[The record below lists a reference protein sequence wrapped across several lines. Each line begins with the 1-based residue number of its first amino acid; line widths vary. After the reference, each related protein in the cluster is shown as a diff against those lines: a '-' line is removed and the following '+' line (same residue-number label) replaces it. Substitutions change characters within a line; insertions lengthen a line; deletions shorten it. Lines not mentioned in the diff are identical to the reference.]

1 MSAVD
6 LTLLLKAFPSPV
18 VTTSEV
24 AALMRGR
31 VDSANKM
38 LGRLTTKG
46 VVKPLARGLW
56 ALGSDLDPN
65 VLSRYLAAPSPSYV
79 SLLSALRFHGMIS
92 QIPRSTYVVSLGRP
106 QEIETSLGDFSIHTM
121 APEVF
126 GGFVATPR
134 RCAHRLTG
142 EGPLRRVL
150 PVRDEAAHL
159 LVAAG
164 GRTARPLRLRE
175 GEGLDAQGSVEAP
188 PDDRGTQDVR
198 AGIGLVASRSP
209 AALGGGP
216 ASGQV
221 PSAAYGRLVEFP
233 AGCREVGQRRSKTSP
248 PKEFVA
254 FADQLPRTPF
264 EGPDLMMGRRAAN
277 ETDCPK

>member
-56 ALGSDLDPN
+56 ALGRDLNPK
-65 VLSRYLAAPSPSYV
+65 VLSRYVAAPSPSYV

-92 QIPRSTYVVSLGRP
+92 RIPRSTYVVSLGRP
-106 QEIETSLGDFSIHTM
+106 QEMETSLGDFSIHTV

-126 GGFVATPR
+126 GGFVATP
-134 RCAHRLTG
+134 
-142 EGPLRRVL
+142 EGALIASPEKALFDVFYLSGTKPRTFSSL
-150 PVRDEAAHL
+150 PEVELPDDFDFRKVRNWTRK
-159 LVAAG
+159 V
-164 GRTARPLRLRE
+164 PSKRLRTIVE
-175 GEGLDAQGSVEAP
+175 RRTSELESAQ
-188 PDDRGTQDVR
+188 
-198 AGIGLVASRSP
+198 
-209 AALGGGP
+209 
-216 ASGQV
+216 
-221 PSAAYGRLVEFP
+221 
-233 AGCREVGQRRSKTSP
+233 
-248 PKEFVA
+248 
-254 FADQLPRTPF
+254 
-264 EGPDLMMGRRAAN
+264 
-277 ETDCPK
+277 